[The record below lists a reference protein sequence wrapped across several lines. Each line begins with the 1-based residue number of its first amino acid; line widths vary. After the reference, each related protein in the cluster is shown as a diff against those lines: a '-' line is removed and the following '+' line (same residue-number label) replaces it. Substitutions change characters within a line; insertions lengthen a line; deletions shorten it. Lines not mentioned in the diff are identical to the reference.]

1 MITQCDQCGIW
12 FESSDPCS
20 IPMYCEECEDYAEF
34 MRFYDLPAYR
44 KVPNLDEENQ

>member
-20 IPMYCEECEDYAEF
+20 IPMYCEDYAEF